1 MRTRNVVTFS
11 GIVYGR
17 KRFLYLI
24 VEHPDHWHPQI
35 HYCDT
40 PRSYAELIAHSVLVM
55 PFIFTPSRQ
64 TIELWGSGIHH
75 PLRIELVAL
84 VTSAILLYFSVA
96 QVVFIYQLRILRPS
110 SDDFGDG
117 ISALIPTSILMPLLT
132 IILSTVDL
140 YLYSIGVLHPVWTL
154 VTALL
159 MTGGWATVMAFA
171 WPQYDLLFGISVP
184 DPVQNETKPL
194 NNDYIGIF
202 SVVVVCQGI
211 LSVLALS
218 YWIISAIA
226 IDEYTKKRRKRPAKP
241 AKIPG
246 LSVGG
251 RLAATDEELA
261 TLGRPSTQDRDIDR
275 EGARDDRTG
284 DVSSHPN
291 VVEGTQSYYAPK
303 TPAEMGDTQPVPEA
317 DATDI
322 YELPG
327 GGPTA
332 NTRSSANHRARTI
345 GFRIG
350 NRVRRA

>member
-1 MRTRNVVTFS
+1 
-11 GIVYGR
+11 
-17 KRFLYLI
+17 
-24 VEHPDHWHPQI
+24 
-35 HYCDT
+35 
-40 PRSYAELIAHSVLVM
+40 M

-75 PLRIELVAL
+75 PLRVELIAL
-84 VTSAILLYFSVA
+84 LLSAILLYLSVA
-96 QVVFIYQLRILRPS
+96 QVVYICQLRIMRPA
-110 SDDFGDG
+110 SDLFENDTRT
-117 ISALIPTSILMPLLT
+117 LIPTSILMPLLT

-140 YLYSIGVLHPVWTL
+140 YLYSIRVLHPVWTL

-159 MTGGWATVMAFA
+159 MNSGWGLVMGFA
-171 WPQYDLLFGISVP
+171 GPQYDLIWAISEADV
-184 DPVQNETKPL
+184 VHNEGQSL
-194 NNDYIGIF
+194 NSDYIGIF
-202 SVVVVCQGI
+202 SVIVACQAI
-211 LSVLALS
+211 LSILSLS

-226 IDEYTKKRRKRPAKP
+226 IDEYRKKRRNRPAKP

-261 TLGRPSTQDRDIDR
+261 TFGRPSTQEHDVGH
-275 EGARDDRTG
+275 EGARDNRTD
-284 DVSSHPN
+284 DVSSHPKG
-291 VVEGTQSYYAPK
+291 VEGTQSYYAPK
-303 TPAEMGDTQPVPEA
+303 TPAEMGNTQPVPEA

-322 YELPG
+322 YELPEG
-327 GGPTA
+327 GHTA